1 MFKVNNKDTR
11 TTSIMM
17 RIIDMMM
24 TNVGSSE
31 AATRGVLKIIP
42 KFTGKYLCQSSFFDK
57 VAGLR
62 LIMV

>member
-11 TTSIMM
+11 TTAIMM

-31 AATRGVLKIIP
+31 AATRGVL
-42 KFTGKYLCQSSFFDK
+42 
-57 VAGLR
+57 
-62 LIMV
+62 

>member
-17 RIIDMMM
+17 QIIDMMM

-31 AATRGVLKIIP
+31 AATRGVL
-42 KFTGKYLCQSSFFDK
+42 
-57 VAGLR
+57 
-62 LIMV
+62 

>member
-11 TTSIMM
+11 TKSIMM

-31 AATRGVLKIIP
+31 AATRGVL
-42 KFTGKYLCQSSFFDK
+42 
-57 VAGLR
+57 
-62 LIMV
+62 